1 MLIIK
6 TFGKNNDYQL
16 VVKPT
21 FCFRIKMMAETG
33 MLARIERMYTPSD
46 VCSEVRKERTDAHT
60 LSIYEVVAAFVV
72 LFAGLGISA
81 FVILIEVLSMYKRI
95 K

>member
-1 MLIIK
+1 MINSLHQ
-6 TFGKNNDYQL
+6 FL
-16 VVKPT
+16 VKPT
-21 FCFRIKMMAETG
+21 IRFRIKMMAETG
-33 MLARIERMYTPSD
+33 LLSRIERMYAPSD
-46 VCSEVRKERTDAHT
+46 VCSDVRKEKTNAHT

-81 FVILIEVLSMYKRI
+81 FVILIEVLSVNKRI